1 MSKNKLDT
9 FSLNIAVARFLKENP
24 EHKFTAREIAEWVQQ
39 KYPKECQEKLEKSKN
54 IKDETSLRNQLVA
67 EIGSHR
73 FQIQKKHPKVKTTEE
88 RPRKY
93 YYTDKDDTEEI
104 EKLKVETDE
113 RKTLESDLYPLLT
126 NFLHLE
132 HGIYSKRIDERRSSN
147 NHGPRGNKWLYPDI
161 VAMENLSSDWDREVK
176 DCVKQYA
183 DKKTKLWSFEV
194 KVSINKSN
202 IRKSFFQA
210 VSNSSW
216 ANLGYLAAT
225 EIREDAMKE
234 LRILSSLHGI
244 GFILLNVDDPTES
257 QIMIPAKERDD
268 IDWDTVNRL
277 AEENKDFKH
286 YVKSIRQFNQTD
298 EVKNSDWD
306 FKE

>member
-1 MSKNKLDT
+1 MSKNKLGT
-9 FSLNIAVARFLKENP
+9 LNLSNAVVRRLTEKP
-24 EHKFTAREIAEWVQQ
+24 DHKFTAREIAEWIQQ
-39 KYPKECQEKLEKSKN
+39 EYPKECEEKLARSRSLKN
-54 IKDETSLRNQLVA
+54 KVDLRSQLVA

-73 FQIQKKHPKVKTTEE
+73 LQMQKKHSQIKTIEE

-93 YYTDKDDTEEI
+93 YYTDKDDAEEI
-104 EKLKVETDE
+104 KKTEVEASE
-113 RKTLESDLYPLLT
+113 RKTVESNLYPLLT
-126 NFLHLE
+126 RFLHLE
-132 HGIYSKRIDERRSSN
+132 QGIYSKRIDERRSSN
-147 NHGPRGNKWLYPDI
+147 NHGPRGNKWLYPDL

-202 IRKSFFQA
+202 IRESFFQA

-257 QIMIPAKERDD
+257 Q
-268 IDWDTVNRL
+268 L
-277 AEENKDFKH
+277 
-286 YVKSIRQFNQTD
+286 
-298 EVKNSDWD
+298 
-306 FKE
+306 

>member
-126 NFLHLE
+126 NFLHFE
-132 HGIYSKRIDERRSSN
+132 HRVYSKRIDEKRSSN
-147 NHGPRGNKWLYPDI
+147 NHGPKGNKWLYPDL

-216 ANLGYLAAT
+216 ANFGYLAAT

-277 AEENKDFKH
+277 AEENKDFKTLRKIH
-286 YVKSIRQFNQTD
+286 QTI
-298 EVKNSDWD
+298 
-306 FKE
+306 

>member
-1 MSKNKLDT
+1 MSKNKLGT
-9 FSLNIAVARFLKENP
+9 LNLSNAVVRRLTEKP
-24 EHKFTAREIAEWVQQ
+24 DHKFTAREIAEWIQQ
-39 KYPKECQEKLEKSKN
+39 EYPKECEEKLARSRSLKN
-54 IKDETSLRNQLVA
+54 KVDLRSQLVA

-73 FQIQKKHPKVKTTEE
+73 LQMQKKHSQIKTIEE

-93 YYTDKDDTEEI
+93 YYTDKDDAEEI
-104 EKLKVETDE
+104 KKTEVEASE
-113 RKTLESDLYPLLT
+113 RKTVESNLYPLLT
-126 NFLHLE
+126 RFLHLE
-132 HGIYSKRIDERRSSN
+132 QGIYSKRIDERRSSN
-147 NHGPRGNKWLYPDI
+147 NHGPRGNKWLYPDL

-202 IRKSFFQA
+202 IRESFFQA

-277 AEENKDFKH
+277 AEENKDFRH